1 MIKRMILAILE
12 VLLFC
17 STAGLVMYMSY
28 LTRLVIKDVTEKV
41 RRYRDGHETATSNF
55 KKD

>member
-17 STAGLVMYMSY
+17 SAAGLVMYMSY

-41 RRYRDGHETATSNF
+41 RRHRDGHETATSNF